1 MNSDVLIPHLP
12 EPTMSALVTKI
23 YVTEGQ
29 HVKKDDTL
37 LDVETDKIVLEI
49 VATANGVVTKININ
63 EGEQVSSNQ
72 VVMLF
77 DYDDIYEV
85 LIQAPLNDK
94 PEFQNNTSNTDQ
106 INTHDIQSLITETP
120 IHNEIKSLEPTIDEP
135 KQACLVKH
143 NDATQTE
150 STIDAGAALSN
161 IASPSNE
168 SKGVFYT
175 VAVLVIGIVIGVTAS
190 RFLFN

>member
-77 DYDDIYEV
+77 EY
-85 LIQAPLNDK
+85 DK
-94 PEFQNNTSNTDQ
+94 PEFQNNTSNTNQ
-106 INTHDIQSLITETP
+106 VSTHDIESLVTETP
-120 IHNEIKSLEPTIDEP
+120 IHNEIKSPAPTIDEP

-143 NDATQTE
+143 NDTTQTE

-161 IASPSNE
+161 IASPIGE

-175 VAVLVIGIVIGVTAS
+175 VVVLVIGIVIGVTAS